1 MRCGRSSAG
10 CSIPTGGDGIHDFR
24 RALSARMA
32 SLYFEKHMHDK
43 EKRFVMPVGLLLVID
58 EENGGDVTAREL
70 IKRFHL
76 LDAESQNVID
86 FYFLGWEWVKYWDRS
101 KGIRFN
107 LNSFQSCRQ
116 TFKNAG
122 IDRFGG
128 NADLILVDAHFTL
141 RGISLNFKK
150 AIHVNLSGSVAE
162 KDIPSVGEFLQSV
175 IEAAEKVRESAPGAS
190 AEDIVFSI
198 SDRLGVVTA
207 KKSMLE
213 FFLMKWGEVIG
224 AKKLKAV
231 AVRNLGPRVRLKD
244 LDLKAVS
251 QERR

>member
-1 MRCGRSSAG
+1 MTR
-10 CSIPTGGDGIHDFR
+10 
-24 RALSARMA
+24 
-32 SLYFEKHMHDK
+32 LYFEKYMHAE
-43 EKRFVMPVGLLLVID
+43 EKRFIMPVGLLLVID

-70 IKRFHL
+70 IKRFNI
-76 LDAESQNVID
+76 LDAESQNIID
-86 FYFLGWEWVKYWDRS
+86 FYFLGWEWAEYWNRS

-150 AIHVNLSGSVAE
+150 AIHVNLSASVADKE
-162 KDIPSVGEFLQSV
+162 IPSVGEFLQSV
-175 IEAAEKVRESAPGAS
+175 IEAAEKVREAAS
-190 AEDIVFSI
+190 SDIAEDIVFSI
-198 SDRLGVVTA
+198 SDRLGLATA
-207 KKSMLE
+207 RKSIMD
-213 FFLMKWGEVIG
+213 FFLSKWGEVIG
-224 AKKLKAV
+224 ARKLQAV

-251 QERR
+251 QGRQIT